1 MRLWQMRIEKARVFT
16 YNGYL
21 ETAAGGKVP
30 RKGAKTADSGLF
42 LHTR

>member
-1 MRLWQMRIEKARVFT
+1 MRIEKARVFT

-21 ETAAGGKVP
+21 ETAAGRKVP
-30 RKGAKTADSGLF
+30 RKGQRRGGGLF